1 MHVHLSSTLRI
12 VLGIAWIFSTDQNAI
27 AQAEYVACTEAPSA
41 SDDYSTVWTGTELI
55 AWGGGSTSAIKPG
68 VSYNLIGGDAE
79 KLMGEATM
87 GPAYL
92 SVERNPKAGGTDLVI
107 KAYGG
112 AVFSHWRFSVMRC
125 RDDQWSSRLT

>member
-1 MHVHLSSTLRI
+1 MFIYRRHCKLFWVSP
-12 VLGIAWIFSTDQNAI
+12 VFFATDKNAI
-27 AQAEYVACTEAPSA
+27 AHAEYVACTEAPSA
-41 SDDYSTVWTGTELI
+41 RDDYSTVWTGTESIVL
-55 AWGGGSTSAIKPG
+55 GGDSTSAIKPG

-79 KLMGEATM
+79 KLMGEAKM

-92 SVERNPKAGGTDLVI
+92 SVERNPKTGESDLAI
-107 KAYGG
+107 KAYSG